1 MWWQHLAVEVPAPE
15 DLAAVLRTLL
25 AVIKEAPD
33 FVGLQKHLSKVL
45 TEVLV
50 DASARAP
57 ELSSSDEGLVQQDVW
72 ARKLPGRLCGRGL
85 PFLVS
90 CLMQQYLTV
99 PPACLLQG
107 MPRAGLGYADQRRAW
122 SAVLRKCGEN
132 QEDVAAVHQWVVAE
146 KAARRDGPA
155 SEAELPA
162 PKAESSCG

>member
-1 MWWQHLAVEVPAPE
+1 MEVPAPE